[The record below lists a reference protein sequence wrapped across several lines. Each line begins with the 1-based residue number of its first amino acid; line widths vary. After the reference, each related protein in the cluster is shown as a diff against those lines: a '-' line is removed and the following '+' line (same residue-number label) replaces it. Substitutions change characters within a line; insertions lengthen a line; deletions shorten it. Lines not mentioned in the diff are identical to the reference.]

1 MDSSTRAR
9 TQQAISRMDVIP
21 RQQRKQTVV
30 VHNTMTATPAEDWIL
45 YPDNVI
51 TIKNSTVR
59 DRTTEKA
66 CRQPHT
72 KATQANRMTVRPMMP
87 PTPPGSSPAQSER
100 ERAAERNS
108 ALRSQDLRVLND
120 RPTSGATSAPAEV
133 NQRPRTDNSY
143 PYRLPTPDLSDVDE
157 DEFWACCK
165 YGNRRP

>member
-9 TQQAISRMDVIP
+9 TQQAISSMNAIP
-21 RQQRKQTVV
+21 KQPRKQNVV

-45 YPDNVI
+45 YPNNVI
-51 TIKNSTVR
+51 TVENSTVR

-66 CRQPHT
+66 RRQPHT
-72 KATQANRMTVRPMMP
+72 KSTQANMMTVRPMMP

-100 ERAAERNS
+100 ERAAKRNG
-108 ALRSQDLRVLND
+108 ALRSQDLRDLND
-120 RPTSGATSAPAEV
+120 RPTSGATSAPTEAS
-133 NQRPRTDNSY
+133 QRPRTDSSY

-165 YGNRRP
+165 YGYRRP